1 MAKTSIYPRTQ
12 AVARRLLILF
22 AALCLAVPLIPPALA
37 AVPSAPFV
45 YMSMTRRDFGDVFAG
60 EEIEQSFA
68 VRNDGDAP
76 LEMQQKSLTGQ
87 AAPITE
93 WMRAAAFYGGSPVAL
108 KPVALRRAAPS

>member
-1 MAKTSIYPRTQ
+1 MP
-12 AVARRLLILF
+12 V
-22 AALCLAVPLIPPALA
+22 ALA

-60 EEIEQSFA
+60 EEIEQTFA

-87 AAPITE
+87 AAPMTQL
-93 WMRAAAFYGGSPVAL
+93 MRAAAFYGGSRLAL

>member
-1 MAKTSIYPRTQ
+1 MAKTSIHPRTQ

-22 AALCLAVPLIPPALA
+22 VALCLAVPLMPAALA
-37 AVPSAPFV
+37 AGPSAPFV

-60 EEIEQSFA
+60 EEIEQTFA

-87 AAPITE
+87 AAPATE
-93 WMRAAAFYGGSPVAL
+93 LMRAAVFYGGSPVAL

>member
-1 MAKTSIYPRTQ
+1 MAKTTIHPRTQ
-12 AVARRLLILF
+12 AGARRLLILF
-22 AALCLAVPLIPPALA
+22 AALCLSVPLMPAALA
-37 AVPSAPFV
+37 AGPSAPFV

-87 AAPITE
+87 AASATQL
-93 WMRAAAFYGGSPVAL
+93 MRAAVFYGGSRLAL

>member
-1 MAKTSIYPRTQ
+1 MP
-12 AVARRLLILF
+12 V
-22 AALCLAVPLIPPALA
+22 ALA
-37 AVPSAPFV
+37 SVPSAPFV

-60 EEIEQSFA
+60 EEIEQTFA

-87 AAPITE
+87 AEPATQL
-93 WMRAAAFYGGSPVAL
+93 MRAALYGGSRLAL